1 VANKTLAPLTS
12 LHSLCGKSEYSQRK
26 PMDNFTSKIGQLS
39 PGMVALVGVP
49 SDENSSFLR
58 GPALAPGH
66 IRQVLQSGS
75 ANMCAE
81 NGHDLGQ
88 EPRLLDVGDMP
99 LGYNTWQAD
108 GSSII
113 TEHIASLLAKDA
125 RVLSLGGDHAVT
137 FPIVQAFAAKYP
149 DLTILHID
157 AHPDLYDEFEGSRVS
172 HACPFARIMEAG
184 LARRLVQ
191 VGIRT
196 LNAQQKAQAERF
208 GVEIIQMRDW
218 QPGMALT
225 ITGPLYLSL
234 DLDGL
239 DPAFA
244 PGVSHHEPGGL
255 TTREVIDLIQ
265 AIDVQLVGADIVE
278 LNPVRDLVGM
288 TTAVAAKLLKEIVVK
303 LLVPPLLPPLPAH
316 FPAAHRS

>member
-1 VANKTLAPLTS
+1 MNSFEANIS
-12 LHSLCGKSEYSQRK
+12 L
-26 PMDNFTSKIGQLS
+26 LS
-39 PGMVALVGVP
+39 SGMVALVGVP

-58 GPALAPGH
+58 GPAQAPRQ
-66 IRQVLQSGS
+66 IRQVLYNGS
-75 ANMCAE
+75 SNLSAE

-88 EPRLLDVGDMP
+88 EPRLIDIGDMP
-99 LGYNTWQAD
+99 LGPGTWQAD
-108 GSSII
+108 GSPTI
-113 TEHIASLLAKDA
+113 TNHIASLLAKDA

-137 FPIVQAFAAKYP
+137 FPIVKAFAATYP

-184 LARRLVQ
+184 LTKRLVQ

-196 LNAQQKAQAERF
+196 LNAHQEAQAEKF
-208 GVEIIQMRDW
+208 GVEMIQMTEW
-218 QPGMALT
+218 QPGMALNL
-225 ITGPLYLSL
+225 TGPLYLSL

-255 TTREVIDLIQ
+255 TTREVVDLIQ
-265 AIDVQLVGADIVE
+265 SINVPLVGADIVE

-303 LLVPPLLPPLPAH
+303 MLSTEPI
-316 FPAAHRS
+316 

>member
-1 VANKTLAPLTS
+1 MNNFQAN
-12 LHSLCGKSEYSQRK
+12 LH
-26 PMDNFTSKIGQLS
+26 QLS
-39 PGMVALVGVP
+39 SGVVAIVGVP

-58 GPALAPGH
+58 GPAQAPEQ
-66 IRQVLQSGS
+66 IRQVLHSGS

-81 NGHDLGQ
+81 NGQDLSQ
-88 EPRLLDVGDMP
+88 EPRMRDVGDMP
-99 LGYNTWQAD
+99 LDHSSWQRD
-108 GSSII
+108 GSPII
-113 TEHIASLLAKDA
+113 TEHITSLLEKEA

-172 HACPFARIMEAG
+172 HACPFARIMENR

-196 LNAQQKAQAERF
+196 LNAHQQAQAEKF
-208 GVEIIQMRDW
+208 GVEIIQMTDW
-218 QPGMALT
+218 QPGKALNL
-225 ITGPLYLSL
+225 TGPLYLSL

-255 TTREVIDLIQ
+255 TTREVINLIQ
-265 AIDVQLVGADIVE
+265 GLDVPLVGADIVE
-278 LNPVRDLVGM
+278 LNPLRDLGGT
-288 TTAVAAKLLKEIVVK
+288 TTAVAAKLLKEIAVK
-303 LLVPPLLPPLPAH
+303 LLT
-316 FPAAHRS
+316 S

>member
-1 VANKTLAPLTS
+1 MNHL
-12 LHSLCGKSEYSQRK
+12 
-26 PMDNFTSKIGQLS
+26 NSKISQLS

-58 GPALAPGH
+58 GPAQAPGQ
-66 IRQVLQSGS
+66 IRQVLHSGS
-75 ANMCAE
+75 SNMCAE
-81 NGHDLGQ
+81 NGHDLGR
-88 EPRLLDVGDMP
+88 EPRLLDVGDLP
-99 LGYNTWQAD
+99 LGHGTWQAD
-108 GSSII
+108 GSPTI
-113 TEHIASLLAKDA
+113 TNQIASLLEKDA

-196 LNAQQKAQAERF
+196 LNDHQQTQAEKF
-208 GVEIIQMRDW
+208 GVEIIQMTDW
-218 QPGMALT
+218 QPGMALNL
-225 ITGPLYLSL
+225 TGPLYLSL

-255 TTREVIDLIQ
+255 TSREVIDLIQ
-265 AIDVQLVGADIVE
+265 AIDVPLVGADIVE

-288 TTAVAAKLLKEIVVK
+288 TTAVAAKMLKEIAAK
-303 LLVPPLLPPLPAH
+303 LLTT
-316 FPAAHRS
+316 

>member
-1 VANKTLAPLTS
+1 
-12 LHSLCGKSEYSQRK
+12 
-26 PMDNFTSKIGQLS
+26 
-39 PGMVALVGVP
+39 MVAIVGVP

-58 GPALAPGH
+58 GAAQAPGQ
-66 IRQVLQSGS
+66 IRQLLHNGS
-75 ANMCAE
+75 SNLCAE

-88 EPRLLDVGDMP
+88 EPRLLDMGDLS
-99 LGYNTWQAD
+99 LGHGAWQAD
-108 GSSII
+108 GSPTI
-113 TEHIASLLAKDA
+113 TRQIASLLAKETHI
-125 RVLSLGGDHAVT
+125 LSLGGDHAVT

-196 LNAQQKAQAERF
+196 LNAHQKAQAEKF
-208 GVEIIQMRDW
+208 GVEIIQMADW
-218 QPGMALT
+218 QPGMALNL
-225 ITGPLYLSL
+225 TGPLYLSL

-255 TTREVIDLIQ
+255 TTRDLIGLIQ
-265 AIDVQLVGADIVE
+265 AIDVPLVGADIVE
-278 LNPVRDLVGM
+278 LNPVRDMVAM

-303 LLVPPLLPPLPAH
+303 LLN
-316 FPAAHRS
+316 R

>member
-1 VANKTLAPLTS
+1 MN
-12 LHSLCGKSEYSQRK
+12 
-26 PMDNFTSKIGQLS
+26 NFSNKIGRLS
-39 PGMVALVGVP
+39 PGMVAIVGVP

-58 GPALAPGH
+58 GPAQAPGH
-66 IRQVLQSGS
+66 IRQVLHSGS

-81 NGHDLGQ
+81 NGHDLGH

-99 LGYNTWQAD
+99 LGHNTWQAD
-108 GSSII
+108 GSPTI
-113 TEHIASLLAKDA
+113 TGHIASLLEQDT

-157 AHPDLYDEFEGSRVS
+157 AHPDLYDEFEGSSVS

-196 LNAQQKAQAERF
+196 LNVPQQAQAEKF
-208 GVEIIQMRDW
+208 GVEIIQMTDW
-218 QPGMALT
+218 QPGVALNL
-225 ITGPLYLSL
+225 TGPLYLSL

-255 TTREVIDLIQ
+255 TSREVIDLIQ
-265 AIDVQLVGADIVE
+265 AINVPLVGADIVE

-303 LLVPPLLPPLPAH
+303 LLA
-316 FPAAHRS
+316 

>member
-1 VANKTLAPLTS
+1 MNHL
-12 LHSLCGKSEYSQRK
+12 
-26 PMDNFTSKIGQLS
+26 NSKISQLS

-58 GPALAPGH
+58 GPAQAPGQ
-66 IRQVLQSGS
+66 IRQVLHSGS
-75 ANMCAE
+75 SNMCAE
-81 NGHDLGQ
+81 NGYDLGR
-88 EPRLLDVGDMP
+88 EPRLLDVGDLP
-99 LGYNTWQAD
+99 LGHDSWQAD
-108 GSSII
+108 GSPAI
-113 TEHIASLLAKDA
+113 TNDIASLLDKEA

-196 LNAQQKAQAERF
+196 LNDHQQAQAEKF
-208 GVEIIQMRDW
+208 GVEIIQMTDW
-218 QPGMALT
+218 QPGMALNL
-225 ITGPLYLSL
+225 TGPLYLSL

-255 TTREVIDLIQ
+255 TSREVIDLIQ
-265 AIDVQLVGADIVE
+265 AIDVPLVGADIVE

-288 TTAVAAKLLKEIVVK
+288 TTAVAAKLLKEIAVK
-303 LLVPPLLPPLPAH
+303 MLA
-316 FPAAHRS
+316 